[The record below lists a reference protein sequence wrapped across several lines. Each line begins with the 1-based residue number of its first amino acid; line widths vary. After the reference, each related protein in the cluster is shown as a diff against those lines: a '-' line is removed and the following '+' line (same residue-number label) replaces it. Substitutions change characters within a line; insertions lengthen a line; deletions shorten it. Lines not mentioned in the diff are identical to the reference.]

1 MKKDSMPLLPPV
13 SFPSQ
18 GAKPLSFPLTVY
30 SYENWL
36 MLDKFNLNK
45 RLSLLKSSDKL
56 RGIIANTG
64 WLFADRI
71 LRMGV
76 GLFVGVWVA
85 RYLGVQQFGVFNY
98 ATAFVALFSTLST
111 LGLDAIV
118 VRSIVREPEKRAE
131 ILGTAFWLK
140 LFGGVAALVLAVSS
154 IIVVRHDDQLTIS
167 LVAILSSVGIFQA
180 FDTID
185 LWFQSQVQSKYT
197 VIAKNTAFVI
207 TALVKVALISFHA
220 PLIAFAWAGLGEVSL
235 GAIGLIISYRV
246 RGYSPW
252 LWPWSSPL
260 AKTLLKESWPLILSG
275 FSIMIYM
282 KIDQI
287 MLGEMIGNKSVGIYS
302 AAARISE
309 VWYFIPMAIASSVA
323 PSIYAAKEIGEAIY
337 YRRIKQLLR
346 LLVLISILIAVPMSF
361 ISGTLIT
368 TLFGNNYAEA
378 GNILAIHIWSSIFVF
393 MGLGT
398 SSWFIAEGLTVF
410 SLRRTLIGA
419 ITNIVLNFILIP
431 GYGGVGAAIATVI
444 SQAFASFLSNATH
457 PKTRK
462 IFNLQ
467 VKSLIPFSW

>member
-1 MKKDSMPLLPPV
+1 MLRRLDIKK
-13 SFPSQ
+13 
-18 GAKPLSFPLTVY
+18 K
-30 SYENWL
+30 
-36 MLDKFNLNK
+36 
-45 RLSLLKSSDKL
+45 LSLLKSSDRF

-118 VRSIVREPEKRAE
+118 VRSIVREPEKRLQ
-131 ILGTAFWLK
+131 ILGTTFWLK
-140 LFGGVAALVLAVSS
+140 LIGGIAALVLAVSS

-167 LVAILSSVGIFQA
+167 LVAILASVGIFQA

-207 TALVKVALISFHA
+207 IALVKVTLISIHA
-220 PLIAFAWAGLGEVSL
+220 PLIAFACTSLGEVSL
-235 GAIGLIISYRV
+235 GAIGLIISYKI

-275 FSIMIYM
+275 VTIMIYM
-282 KIDQI
+282 RIDQI
-287 MLGEMIGNKSVGIYS
+287 MLGQMIGDKAVGLYS
-302 AAARISE
+302 AATRISE
-309 VWYFIPMAIASSVA
+309 VWYFIPVAIASSVSPA
-323 PSIYAAKEIGEAIY
+323 IYAAKEVSEALY
-337 YRRIKQLLR
+337 YQRIEQLLR
-346 LLVLISILIAVPMSF
+346 LLSWLSIVFAVPMSF
-361 ISGTLIT
+361 LSGTIIT
-368 TLFGNNYAEA
+368 VLFGKSYEA
-378 GNILAIHIWSSIFVF
+378 SASILAIHIWASLFVF
-393 MGLGT
+393 MGVGT
-398 SSWFIAEGLTVF
+398 SSWFIAEGLTQF
-410 SLRRTLIGA
+410 ALRRTIIGA
-419 ITNIVLNFILIP
+419 ITNVFLNIFLIP
-431 GYGGVGAAIATVI
+431 AYGGVGAAIATVI
-444 SQAFASFLSNATH
+444 SQAFATFFSNATH

-462 IFNLQ
+462 IFKLQ
-467 VKSLIPFSW
+467 VKCLLPFG

>member
-1 MKKDSMPLLPPV
+1 MLSKLNLKK
-13 SFPSQ
+13 
-18 GAKPLSFPLTVY
+18 KLSF
-30 SYENWL
+30 
-36 MLDKFNLNK
+36 
-45 RLSLLKSSDKL
+45 LKSSDKL
-56 RGIIANTG
+56 REIIANTG

-118 VRSIVREPEKRAE
+118 VRSIVREPEKRSQ

-140 LFGGVAALVLAVSS
+140 LFGGVTALVLAVSS

-207 TALVKVALISFHA
+207 TALVKVILISIHA

-252 LWPWSSPL
+252 LWPWNLPL
-260 AKTLLKESWPLILSG
+260 AKNLLKESWPLILSG
-275 FSIMIYM
+275 VTIMIYM
-282 KIDQI
+282 RIDQI
-287 MLGEMIGNKSVGIYS
+287 MLGQMVGDKAVGLYS
-302 AAARISE
+302 AATRISE
-309 VWYFIPMAIASSVA
+309 VWYFIPMAMASSVSPA
-323 PSIYAAKEIGEAIY
+323 IYAAKEVSESLY
-337 YRRIKQLLR
+337 YRRIEQFLR
-346 LLVLISILIAVPMSF
+346 LLSLLSVVVAVPMSF
-361 ISGTLIT
+361 LSGTIIT
-368 TLFGNNYAEA
+368 ILFGKSYEESAS
-378 GNILAIHIWSSIFVF
+378 ILSIHIWASLFVF
-393 MGLGT
+393 MGVGT
-398 SSWFIAEGLTVF
+398 SSWFIAEGLTQF
-410 SLRRTLIGA
+410 ALRRTIIGA
-419 ITNIVLNFILIP
+419 ITNVFLNIFLIP
-431 GYGGVGAAIATVI
+431 TYGGVGAAIATVI

-457 PKTRK
+457 PKTRI
-462 IFNLQ
+462 IFWIQ
-467 VKSLIPFSW
+467 VKSMIPFLS

>member
-1 MKKDSMPLLPPV
+1 MLSKLNFKK
-13 SFPSQ
+13 
-18 GAKPLSFPLTVY
+18 KLSF
-30 SYENWL
+30 
-36 MLDKFNLNK
+36 
-45 RLSLLKSSDKL
+45 LKSSDKL
-56 RGIIANTG
+56 RKIIANTG

-275 FSIMIYM
+275 VTIMVYM
-282 KIDQI
+282 RIDQI
-287 MLGEMIGNKSVGIYS
+287 MIGQMIGDKAVGLYS
-302 AAARISE
+302 AATRISE
-309 VWYFIPMAIASSVA
+309 VWYFIPTAITSSVSPA
-323 PSIYAAKEIGEAIY
+323 IYAAKEVGEALY
-337 YRRIKQLLR
+337 YQRIKQLIR
-346 LLVLISILIAVPMSF
+346 MLVLISLVISVPMSF
-361 ISGTLIT
+361 MSSTLIT
-368 TLFGNNYAEA
+368 ILFGNGYAEA
-378 GNILAIHIWSSIFVF
+378 GKILAIHIWASLFVF
-393 MGLGT
+393 MGVAT
-398 SSWFIAEGLTVF
+398 SPWFIAEGLTEF
-410 SLRRTLIGA
+410 SFHRTLIGA
-419 ITNIVLNFILIP
+419 VVNVVLNFILIP
-431 GYGGVGAAIATVI
+431 SCGGIGAAIATVI
-444 SQAFASFLSNATH
+444 AYAIAAFLANALNSKTH
-457 PKTRK
+457 R
-462 IFNLQ
+462 IFTIQL
-467 VKSLIPFSW
+467 KSLILLA

>member
-1 MKKDSMPLLPPV
+1 MLSKLNFKK
-13 SFPSQ
+13 
-18 GAKPLSFPLTVY
+18 KLSF
-30 SYENWL
+30 
-36 MLDKFNLNK
+36 
-45 RLSLLKSSDKL
+45 LKSSDKL
-56 RGIIANTG
+56 RKIIANTG

-140 LFGGVAALVLAVSS
+140 LFGGVTALVLAVGS

-260 AKTLLKESWPLILSG
+260 AKTLLNESWPLMLSG
-275 FSIMIYM
+275 LAIMVYM
-282 KIDQI
+282 RIDQI
-287 MLGEMIGNKSVGIYS
+287 MLGQMVGDKAVGLYS
-302 AAARISE
+302 AATRISE
-309 VWYFIPMAIASSVA
+309 VWYFIPMAIASSVSPA
-323 PSIYAAKEIGEAIY
+323 IYAAKEVSEALY
-337 YRRIKQLLR
+337 YQRIKQLIR
-346 LLVLISILIAVPMSF
+346 MLVLISLVISVPMSLM
-361 ISGTLIT
+361 SGKLIT
-368 TLFGNNYAEA
+368 ILFGNGYAEA
-378 GNILAIHIWSSIFVF
+378 GKILAIHIWASLFVF
-393 MGLGT
+393 MGVAT
-398 SSWFIAEGLTVF
+398 SPWFIAEGLTEF
-410 SLRRTLIGA
+410 SFHRTLIGA
-419 ITNIVLNFILIP
+419 VVNVVLNFLLIP
-431 GYGGVGAAIATVI
+431 SYGGIGAAIATVI
-444 SQAFASFLSNATH
+444 AYAIAAFLANGLNSKTH
-457 PKTRK
+457 R
-462 IFNLQ
+462 IFIIQL
-467 VKSLIPFSW
+467 KSLILLA

>member
-1 MKKDSMPLLPPV
+1 MLNKLNFKK
-13 SFPSQ
+13 
-18 GAKPLSFPLTVY
+18 KLSF
-30 SYENWL
+30 
-36 MLDKFNLNK
+36 
-45 RLSLLKSSDKL
+45 LKSSDKL

-197 VIAKNTAFVI
+197 VITKNTAFVI

-260 AKTLLKESWPLILSG
+260 AKTLLNESWPLMLSG
-275 FSIMIYM
+275 LAIMVYM
-282 KIDQI
+282 RIDQI
-287 MLGEMIGNKSVGIYS
+287 MLGQMVGDKAVGLYS
-302 AAARISE
+302 AATRISE
-309 VWYFIPMAIASSVA
+309 VWYFIPMAIASSVSPA
-323 PSIYAAKEIGEAIY
+323 IYAAKEVSEALY
-337 YRRIKQLLR
+337 YQRIKQLIR
-346 LLVLISILIAVPMSF
+346 MLVLISLVISVPMSLM
-361 ISGTLIT
+361 SGKLIT
-368 TLFGNNYAEA
+368 ILFGNGYAEA
-378 GNILAIHIWSSIFVF
+378 GKILAIHIWASLFVF
-393 MGLGT
+393 MGVAT
-398 SSWFIAEGLTVF
+398 SPWFIAEGLTEF
-410 SLRRTLIGA
+410 SFHRTLIGA
-419 ITNIVLNFILIP
+419 VVNVVLNFLLIP
-431 GYGGVGAAIATVI
+431 SYGGIGAAIATVI
-444 SQAFASFLSNATH
+444 AYAIAAFLANGLNSKTH
-457 PKTRK
+457 R
-462 IFNLQ
+462 IFIIQL
-467 VKSLIPFSW
+467 KSLILLA

>member
-1 MKKDSMPLLPPV
+1 MLSKLNFKK
-13 SFPSQ
+13 
-18 GAKPLSFPLTVY
+18 KLSF
-30 SYENWL
+30 
-36 MLDKFNLNK
+36 
-45 RLSLLKSSDKL
+45 LKSSDKL

-140 LFGGVAALVLAVSS
+140 LLGGIAALVLAVSC
-154 IIVVRHDDQLTIS
+154 IMVVRHDDSLTIS

-197 VIAKNTAFVI
+197 VIAKNTAFVVI
-207 TALVKVALISFHA
+207 TLVKVILISIHA
-220 PLIAFAWAGLGEVSL
+220 PLIAFAWAALGEIGL
-235 GAIGLIISYRV
+235 GAIGLIIYYRV

-252 LWPWSSPL
+252 LWPWSLPL

-275 FSIMIYM
+275 VTIMIYM
-282 KIDQI
+282 RIDQI
-287 MLGEMIGNKSVGIYS
+287 MLGQMVGDKAVGLYS
-302 AAARISE
+302 AATRISE
-309 VWYFIPMAIASSVA
+309 VWYFIPMARASSVSPA
-323 PSIYAAKEIGEAIY
+323 IYAAKEVSESLY
-337 YRRIKQLLR
+337 YRRIEQFLR
-346 LLVLISILIAVPMSF
+346 LLSWLSIVVAVPMSF
-361 ISGTLIT
+361 LSGTIIT
-368 TLFGNNYAEA
+368 ILFGKSYEA
-378 GNILAIHIWSSIFVF
+378 SAYILAIHIWASLFVF
-393 MGLGT
+393 MGVGT
-398 SSWFIAEGLTVF
+398 SSWFIAEGLTQF
-410 SLRRTLIGA
+410 ALRRTIIGA
-419 ITNIVLNFILIP
+419 ITNVFLNIFLIP
-431 GYGGVGAAIATVI
+431 AYGGVGAAIATVI

-462 IFNLQ
+462 IFNIQ

>member
-1 MKKDSMPLLPPV
+1 MLSKLKFKK
-13 SFPSQ
+13 
-18 GAKPLSFPLTVY
+18 KLSF
-30 SYENWL
+30 
-36 MLDKFNLNK
+36 
-45 RLSLLKSSDKL
+45 LKSSDKL
-56 RGIIANTG
+56 REIIANTG

-111 LGLDAIV
+111 LGLDSIV

-140 LFGGVAALVLAVSS
+140 LFGGVAALLLAVSS

-220 PLIAFAWAGLGEVSL
+220 PLIAFAWAALGEVSL

-252 LWPWSSPL
+252 LWPWSLPL

-275 FSIMIYM
+275 VTIMIYM
-282 KIDQI
+282 RIDQI
-287 MLGEMIGNKSVGIYS
+287 MLGQMVGDKAVGLYS
-302 AAARISE
+302 AATRISE
-309 VWYFIPMAIASSVA
+309 VWYFIPTVIASSVSPA
-323 PSIYAAKEIGEAIY
+323 IYAAKEVSEALY
-337 YRRIKQLLR
+337 YQRIKQLIR
-346 LLVLISILIAVPMSF
+346 MLVLISLVISVPMSLMSF
-361 ISGTLIT
+361 KLIT
-368 TLFGNNYAEA
+368 ILFGNGYAEA
-378 GNILAIHIWSSIFVF
+378 GKILAIHIWASLFVF
-393 MGLGT
+393 MGVAT
-398 SSWFIAEGLTVF
+398 SPWFIAEGLTEF
-410 SLRRTLIGA
+410 SFHRTLIGA
-419 ITNIVLNFILIP
+419 VVNVVLNFILIP
-431 GYGGVGAAIATVI
+431 SCGGIGAAIATVI
-444 SQAFASFLSNATH
+444 AYAIAAFLANGLNSKTH
-457 PKTRK
+457 T
-462 IFNLQ
+462 IFIIQL
-467 VKSLIPFSW
+467 KSLILLA

>member
-1 MKKDSMPLLPPV
+1 MLRRLDIKK
-13 SFPSQ
+13 
-18 GAKPLSFPLTVY
+18 K
-30 SYENWL
+30 
-36 MLDKFNLNK
+36 
-45 RLSLLKSSDKL
+45 LSLLKSSDRL
-56 RGIIANTG
+56 RGIIANIG

-85 RYLGVQQFGVFNY
+85 RYLGVEQFGVFNY

-140 LFGGVAALVLAVSS
+140 LFGGIAALVLAVSS

-207 TALVKVALISFHA
+207 IALVKVTLISIHA
-220 PLIAFAWAGLGEVSL
+220 PLIAFAWTSLGEVGL
-235 GAIGLIISYRV
+235 GAIGLIISYKI

-275 FSIMIYM
+275 VTIMIYM
-282 KIDQI
+282 RIDQI
-287 MLGEMIGNKSVGIYS
+287 MLGQMIGDKAVGLYS
-302 AAARISE
+302 AATRISE
-309 VWYFIPMAIASSVA
+309 VWYFIPMAIASSVSPA
-323 PSIYAAKEIGEAIY
+323 IYAAKEVSEALY
-337 YRRIKQLLR
+337 YQRIKQFLR
-346 LLVLISILIAVPMSF
+346 LLSLLSIVFAVPMSF
-361 ISGTLIT
+361 LSGTIIT
-368 TLFGNNYAEA
+368 VLFGKSYEA
-378 GNILAIHIWSSIFVF
+378 SASILAIHIWASLFVF
-393 MGLGT
+393 MGVGT
-398 SSWFIAEGLTVF
+398 SSWFIAEGLTQF
-410 SLRRTLIGA
+410 ALRRTIMGA
-419 ITNIVLNFILIP
+419 ITNVFLNIFLIP
-431 GYGGVGAAIATVI
+431 TYGGVGAAIATVI
-444 SQAFASFLSNATH
+444 SQAVASFLSNATH

-462 IFNLQ
+462 IFKLQ
-467 VKSLIPFSW
+467 VKSLVPFNW

>member
-1 MKKDSMPLLPPV
+1 MLNKLNFKK
-13 SFPSQ
+13 
-18 GAKPLSFPLTVY
+18 KLSF
-30 SYENWL
+30 
-36 MLDKFNLNK
+36 
-45 RLSLLKSSDKL
+45 LKSSDKL
-56 RGIIANTG
+56 KKIIANTG

-71 LRMGV
+71 LRMGL

-140 LFGGVAALVLAVSS
+140 LFGGVAALILAVSS
-154 IIVVRHDDQLTIS
+154 IILVRHDDQLTIS

-275 FSIMIYM
+275 VTIMIYM
-282 KIDQI
+282 RIDQI
-287 MLGEMIGNKSVGIYS
+287 MLGQMIGDKAVGLYS
-302 AAARISE
+302 AATRISE
-309 VWYFIPMAIASSVA
+309 VWYFIPMAMASSVS
-323 PSIYAAKEIGEAIY
+323 PTIYAAKEVSESLY
-337 YRRIKQLLR
+337 YRRIEQFLR
-346 LLVLISILIAVPMSF
+346 LLSWLSIVLAVPMSF
-361 ISGTLIT
+361 LSGTIIT
-368 TLFGNNYAEA
+368 VLFGKSYEA
-378 GNILAIHIWSSIFVF
+378 SASILAIHIWASLFVF
-393 MGLGT
+393 MGVGT
-398 SSWFIAEGLTVF
+398 SSWFIAEGLTQF
-410 SLRRTLIGA
+410 ALRRTIIGA
-419 ITNIVLNFILIP
+419 ITNVFLNIFLIP
-431 GYGGVGAAIATVI
+431 AYGGVGAAIATVI

>member
-1 MKKDSMPLLPPV
+1 MLSKLNLKK
-13 SFPSQ
+13 
-18 GAKPLSFPLTVY
+18 KLSF
-30 SYENWL
+30 
-36 MLDKFNLNK
+36 
-45 RLSLLKSSDKL
+45 LKSSDKL
-56 RGIIANTG
+56 REIIANTG

-140 LFGGVAALVLAVSS
+140 LFGGVTALILAVSS
-154 IIVVRHDDQLTIS
+154 IIAVRHDDQLTIS

-275 FSIMIYM
+275 VTIMIYM
-282 KIDQI
+282 RIDQI
-287 MLGEMIGNKSVGIYS
+287 MLGQMVGDKAVGLYS
-302 AAARISE
+302 AATRISE
-309 VWYFIPMAIASSVA
+309 VWYFIPTTIVSSVA
-323 PSIYAAKEIGEAIY
+323 PAIYAAKEVSEALY
-337 YRRIKQLLR
+337 YQRIKQLIR
-346 LLVLISILIAVPMSF
+346 MLVLISLVISVPMSF
-361 ISGTLIT
+361 MSSKLVTI
-368 TLFGNNYAEA
+368 LFGNGYSEA
-378 GNILAIHIWSSIFVF
+378 GKILAIHIWASLFVF
-393 MGLGT
+393 MGVAT
-398 SSWFIAEGLTVF
+398 SPWFIAEGLTEF
-410 SLRRTLIGA
+410 SFHRTLIGA
-419 ITNIVLNFILIP
+419 VVNVVLNFILIP
-431 GYGGVGAAIATVI
+431 SCGGIGAAIATVI
-444 SQAFASFLSNATH
+444 AYAIAAFLANGLNS
-457 PKTRK
+457 KTYR
-462 IFNLQ
+462 IFTIQL
-467 VKSLIPFSW
+467 KSLILLA

>member
-1 MKKDSMPLLPPV
+1 MLRRLDIKK
-13 SFPSQ
+13 
-18 GAKPLSFPLTVY
+18 K
-30 SYENWL
+30 
-36 MLDKFNLNK
+36 
-45 RLSLLKSSDKL
+45 LSLLKSSDRF

-85 RYLGVQQFGVFNY
+85 RYLGVEQFGVFNY

-140 LFGGVAALVLAVSS
+140 LFGGVAALVLAVGS

-220 PLIAFAWAGLGEVSL
+220 PLIAFAWAALGEVSL

-252 LWPWSSPL
+252 LWPWSSLL

-275 FSIMIYM
+275 VTIMIYM
-282 KIDQI
+282 RIDQI
-287 MLGEMIGNKSVGIYS
+287 MLGQMIGDKAVGLYS
-302 AAARISE
+302 AATRISE
-309 VWYFIPMAIASSVA
+309 VWYFIPTAISSSVA
-323 PSIYAAKEIGEAIY
+323 PSIYEAKQVSEDLFY
-337 YRRIKQLLR
+337 QRIKKLIR
-346 LLVLISILIAVPMSF
+346 LLVIISLVVAVPMSF
-361 ISGTLIT
+361 LSTTIITL
-368 TLFGNNYAEA
+368 LFGSGYAAA
-378 GNILAIHIWSSIFVF
+378 GSILGIHIWAAVFVF
-393 MGLGT
+393 MGVA
-398 SSWFIAEGLTVF
+398 SNSWFIAEGLTQLSF
-410 SLRRTLIGA
+410 RRSLMGA
-419 ITNIVLNFILIP
+419 VVNVILNWLLIP
-431 GYGGVGAAIATVI
+431 AYSGVGAAGATVI
-444 SQAFASFLSNATH
+444 SYAIAAFLSNLTH
-457 PKTRK
+457 SKSRRIFK
-462 IFNLQ
+462 IQLQ
-467 VKSLIPFSW
+467 SCLFFV

>member
-1 MKKDSMPLLPPV
+1 MLSRLDIKK
-13 SFPSQ
+13 
-18 GAKPLSFPLTVY
+18 K
-30 SYENWL
+30 
-36 MLDKFNLNK
+36 
-45 RLSLLKSSDKL
+45 LSLLKSSDRL

-85 RYLGVQQFGVFNY
+85 RYLGVEQFGVFNY

-118 VRSIVREPEKRAE
+118 VRSIVREPEKRSE

-140 LFGGVAALVLAVSS
+140 LFGGIAALVLAVSS

-185 LWFQSQVQSKYT
+185 LWFQSQVQSRYT

-207 TALVKVALISFHA
+207 IALVKVTLISIHA
-220 PLIAFAWAGLGEVSL
+220 PLIAFAWTSLGEVGL
-235 GAIGLIISYRV
+235 GAIGLIISYKV

-275 FSIMIYM
+275 VTIMIYM
-282 KIDQI
+282 RIDQI
-287 MLGEMIGNKSVGIYS
+287 MLGQMIGDKAVGLYS
-302 AAARISE
+302 AATRISE
-309 VWYFIPMAIASSVA
+309 VWYFIPMAMASSVSPA
-323 PSIYAAKEIGEAIY
+323 IYATKEVSESLY
-337 YRRIKQLLR
+337 YRRIGQFLR
-346 LLVLISILIAVPMSF
+346 LLSWLSIVLAVPMSF
-361 ISGTLIT
+361 LSGTIIT
-368 TLFGNNYAEA
+368 VLFGKSYEA
-378 GNILAIHIWSSIFVF
+378 SASILAIHIWASLFVF
-393 MGLGT
+393 MGVGT
-398 SSWFIAEGLTVF
+398 SSWFIAEGLTQF
-410 SLRRTLIGA
+410 ALRRTIMGA
-419 ITNIVLNFILIP
+419 ITNVFLNIFLIP
-431 GYGGVGAAIATVI
+431 TYGGVGAAIATVI
-444 SQAFASFLSNATH
+444 SQAVASFLSNATH

-462 IFNLQ
+462 IFKLQ
-467 VKSLIPFSW
+467 VKSLVPFNW